1 MSKHYLPTTVPLYDG
16 DDFERITEL
25 RRAVNIAESRARE
38 AQANGAARAG
48 DDGADVQAAKDAF
61 DAFVV
66 EAAERAE
73 FWVLQAIGHEEYRDL
88 LRKHP
93 PRKVTVKV
101 PGEDGTEREVEQD
114 HPEDAPFGVNTE
126 TFGKALLLFVDPE
139 DDEIR
144 TIAEP
149 EFPSEAARRKRFKR
163 LSSGQFDTLWVK
175 AKVLNESGVVN
186 PKLAM
191 YSTDTHTS
199 DAT

>member
-1 MSKHYLPTTVPLYDG
+1 MPKPRTITVPLYDG

-25 RRAVNIAESRARE
+25 RRAVNIAEAHARE
-38 AQANGAARAG
+38 AQASGTARAG

-73 FWVLQAIGHEEYRDL
+73 MWVLQTIGHEEFRNL
-88 LRKHP
+88 LREHP
-93 PRKVTVKV
+93 PRKVMVKV
-101 PGEDGTEREVEQD
+101 PNDDGTERDVEQD

-126 TFGKALLLFVDPE
+126 TFGKALLTFVDPD

-149 EFPSEAARRKRFKR
+149 EFASEAARRKRFKR
-163 LSSGQFDTLWVK
+163 LSSGEFDTLWVR
-175 AKVLNESGVVN
+175 AKTLNEGGVLD
-186 PKLAM
+186 PKLSM
-191 YSTDTHTS
+191 YSTATVTS
-199 DAT
+199 DET